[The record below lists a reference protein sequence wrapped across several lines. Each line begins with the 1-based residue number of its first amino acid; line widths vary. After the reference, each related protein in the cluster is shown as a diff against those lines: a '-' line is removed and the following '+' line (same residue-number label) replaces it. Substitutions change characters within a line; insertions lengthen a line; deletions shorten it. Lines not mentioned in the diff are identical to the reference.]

1 MSQNFE
7 FLQQIHKEHE
17 VFPAPTP
24 PAGSGNG
31 RRLRLDVAAFSHE
44 ERMKLVQ
51 RLFIL
56 PGSDA
61 PRMVVFCGVETGN
74 GSSWVCARA
83 SETLASQVK
92 ASVCVVDANLRS
104 PFLHEHFRTDNLCG
118 LADAILGPGPIRD
131 FAHQLKGSNLW
142 LMTCGARAI
151 DPHTLLTSD
160 RLHSR
165 LTELRAEFDYVLLDS
180 PPLNLYADATLLGNL
195 AEGVV
200 LVLQANST
208 RREAARKAKESL
220 GSAKVRLLGAVLNK
234 RTFPIPEALYHWI

>member
-1 MSQNFE
+1 MSRNFQ
-7 FLQQIHKEHE
+7 FLQQIDRENE
-17 VFPAPTP
+17 VLPAPTP
-24 PAGSGNG
+24 PAVSGNG
-31 RRLRLDVAAFSHE
+31 RRPRFDIEAFSHE

-61 PRMVVFCGVETGN
+61 PRMVVFCGVETGD

-92 ASVCVVDANLRS
+92 ASVCVVDANLRT

-118 LADAILGPGPIRD
+118 LADAVLGSGPIRN
-131 FAHQLKGSNLW
+131 FAHQLNGGNLW
-142 LMTCGARAI
+142 LITCGSRTT
-151 DPHTLLTSD
+151 DPHTLLTSN
-160 RLHSR
+160 RLQSR
-165 LTELRAEFDYVLLDS
+165 LAELRAEFDYVLLDG
-180 PPLNLYADATLLGNL
+180 PPLNLYADATLLGRL
-195 AEGVV
+195 AEGAV

-220 GSAKVRLLGAVLNK
+220 GSAKVHLLGAVLNK
-234 RTFPIPEALYHWI
+234 RTFPIPGALYHWI

>member
-1 MSQNFE
+1 MSKNFE
-7 FLQQIHKEHE
+7 FLQQIDREHE
-17 VFPAPTP
+17 AVRP
-24 PAGSGNG
+24 PSPPVISGNG
-31 RRLRLDVAAFSHE
+31 RRPRFDVAAFCHE

-61 PRMVVFCGVETGN
+61 PRMVLFCGVETGD
-74 GSSWVCARA
+74 GSSWVCARV

-92 ASVCVVDANLRS
+92 ASVCVVDANLRT

-118 LADAILGPGPIRD
+118 LADAILGSGPIRD

-142 LMTCGARAI
+142 LITCGSRTAES
-151 DPHTLLTSD
+151 HTLLTSD

-165 LTELRAEFDYVLLDS
+165 LTELRAEFDYVLLDG
-180 PPLNLYADATLLGNL
+180 PPVNLYADATLLGKL
-195 AEGVV
+195 AEGAV

-220 GSAKVRLLGAVLNK
+220 DSAKVRLLGAVLNK